1 MSTADQLLMLQYS
14 SLSIGISSVS
24 LQIIAM
30 PCSYRRLRPHLGQ
43 ARIRSI
49 LNQSQSI
56 LMLQQLTVSKDKRIA
71 LWVRF
76 GRMGVQKLSG
86 HGDEDNLEREAN
98 VIFKKQWP
106 GPPLE

>member
-1 MSTADQLLMLQYS
+1 
-14 SLSIGISSVS
+14 
-24 LQIIAM
+24 
-30 PCSYRRLRPHLGQ
+30 
-43 ARIRSI
+43 
-49 LNQSQSI
+49 
-56 LMLQQLTVSKDKRIA
+56 MLQQLTVSKDKRIA